1 VTHSVYNEQLHM
13 ALIRRLFEGL
23 AVPWTPT
30 RAHNPYAKRRHPKGW
45 RCFFAFIYCCPYLR
59 LNSCTNIN
67 NYKII
72 DCLY

>member
-45 RCFFAFIYCCPYLR
+45 RCFLR
-59 LNSCTNIN
+59 LCIVVLT
-67 NYKII
+67 Y
-72 DCLY
+72 LAQ

>member
-45 RCFFAFIYCCPYLR
+45 RCFLR
-59 LNSCTNIN
+59 LCIVALT
-67 NYKII
+67 
-72 DCLY
+72 